1 MQFTIQQANRTQL
14 FKIKANII
22 IYSENNS
29 QKINERLH
37 WNYNAIVFIGIN
49 ANSNLLD
56 PYTFFSGLWL
66 PLISRLSC
74 HTW

>member
-37 WNYNAIVFIGIN
+37 
-49 ANSNLLD
+49 
-56 PYTFFSGLWL
+56 
-66 PLISRLSC
+66 
-74 HTW
+74 